1 MPVMTQATSL
11 ADLDFVQPNAP
22 LARLT
27 WYRIGGPARFL
38 ARPQSLD
45 DLAELVK
52 RCAAENL
59 PLYVLGL
66 GANLLVS
73 DAGVDG
79 VVVRLEGPHWERV
92 EINGTTVTAN
102 AGVDL
107 QKLLL
112 QTVRAGLAGI
122 ETLAGIPATVGG
134 AARMNAGGKYG
145 DFGNAVRSLTVMD
158 AEGNVYDRT
167 RDDLIWEYRR
177 VNVVAPLILS
187 ATLELEADDPDALA
201 RRMKE
206 VWMFKRNTQPLNTKS
221 AGCIFK
227 NPPGQSAGALID
239 RAGLKGSRV
248 GGAEVSDKHANFVI
262 AHPGCT
268 SADVEELVGQVRL
281 AVLDHSGVEL
291 EPEVKRWP

>member
-1 MPVMTQATSL
+1 MSTTTQASAL
-11 ADLDFVQPNAP
+11 ADLDFVQPDAP

-38 ARPQSLD
+38 ARPPSVD
-45 DLAELVK
+45 DLAELVR
-52 RCAAENL
+52 RCAAEKL

-73 DAGVDG
+73 DAGVGG
-79 VVVRLEGPHWERV
+79 VVVRLEGPYWEHV
-92 EINGTTVTAN
+92 EIDGAAVTAR
-102 AGVDL
+102 AGADL

-112 QTVRAGLAGI
+112 KTVRAGLSGI

-145 DFGNAVRSLTVMD
+145 DFGNAVSALTVMD
-158 AEGNVYDRT
+158 AAGNVYDRT

-177 VNVVAPLILS
+177 VNVAAPLILA
-187 ATLELEADDPDALA
+187 ATLDLEPDDPDALA
-201 RRMKE
+201 RRMRE

-239 RAGLKGSRV
+239 RSGLKGRRV

-268 SADVEELVGQVRL
+268 SVDVEALIAEIRDLVRERQ
-281 AVLDHSGVEL
+281 GVDL

>member
-1 MPVMTQATSL
+1 MALTTAASSL
-11 ADLDFVQPNAP
+11 ADLEYVERDVP
-22 LARLT
+22 LARMT

-38 ARPQSLD
+38 VRPRSVD
-45 DLAELVK
+45 ELA
-52 RCAAENL
+52 AAVRACRSENI
-59 PLYVLGL
+59 PIYPLGL

-73 DAGVDG
+73 DGGVPG
-79 VVVRLEGPHWERV
+79 AVFRLDAPHWIET
-92 EINGTTVTAN
+92 NLDGTTVTAN
-102 AGVDL
+102 AGADL
-107 QKLLL
+107 QKLILH
-112 QTVRAGLAGI
+112 TVRAGLSGL

-145 DFGNAVRSLTVMD
+145 DFGNAVSTLTVMD
-158 AEGNVYDRT
+158 GEGNVYDRT

-187 ATLELEADDPDALA
+187 ATLELERDDPDALA
-201 RRMKE
+201 RRMRE

-239 RAGLKGSRV
+239 RSGLKGRRV
-248 GGAEVSDKHANFVI
+248 GGAEVSDKHANFVV

-268 SADVEELVGQVRL
+268 SADVEALILEIRDVVRQRQ
-281 AVLDHSGVEL
+281 GVEL

>member
-1 MPVMTQATSL
+1 MSTMTEASPL
-11 ADLDFVQPNAP
+11 ADLDFVVPDAP

-38 ARPQSLD
+38 ARPPAVD
-45 DLAELVK
+45 DLAELVR
-52 RCAAENL
+52 RCAAEKL

-73 DAGVDG
+73 DAGVGG
-79 VVVRLEGPHWERV
+79 VVVRLEGPYWEHV
-92 EINGTTVTAN
+92 EINGATVTAR

-112 QTVRAGLAGI
+112 QTVRAGLAGL

-145 DFGNAVRSLTVMD
+145 DFGNAVSTLTVMD
-158 AEGNVYDRT
+158 AAGNVYDRT

-177 VNVVAPLILS
+177 VNVAAPLILA
-187 ATLELEADDPDALA
+187 ATLDLEPDDPDALA
-201 RRMKE
+201 RRMRE

-239 RAGLKGSRV
+239 RSGLKGRRV

-268 SADVEELVGQVRL
+268 SADVEALIEEIRDVVRERQ
-281 AVLDHSGVEL
+281 GVDM